1 MRGYVGVTDGD
12 WYRFLADRPQDLG
25 EVNFW
30 RPGGGRGFHAVAEGE
45 PFFFKTH
52 APDNRVV
59 GGGFFGGSRTTGGS
73 RSRPGKT
80 RSSAV
85 SSCGT

>member
-30 RPGGGRGFHAVAEGE
+30 RPGGGRGFRAVAEGE
-45 PFFFKTH
+45 PFFFKTPCP
-52 APDNRVV
+52 AAAR
-59 GGGFFGGSRTTGGS
+59 RQ
-73 RSRPGKT
+73 
-80 RSSAV
+80 
-85 SSCGT
+85 